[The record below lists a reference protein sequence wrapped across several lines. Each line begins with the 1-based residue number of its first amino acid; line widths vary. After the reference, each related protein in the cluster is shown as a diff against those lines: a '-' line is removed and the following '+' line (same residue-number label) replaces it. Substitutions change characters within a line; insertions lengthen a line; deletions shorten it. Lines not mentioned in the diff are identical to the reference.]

1 MFDLLLGF
9 CEILLS
15 MFTDFSFEK
24 LLLAVV
30 LLLVKVLY
38 DRIDKQ

>member
-1 MFDLLLGF
+1 MFDVLLGF

-15 MFTDFSFEK
+15 DISFEGV
-24 LLLAVV
+24 LFSAV
-30 LLLVKVLY
+30 LLFVKYLY